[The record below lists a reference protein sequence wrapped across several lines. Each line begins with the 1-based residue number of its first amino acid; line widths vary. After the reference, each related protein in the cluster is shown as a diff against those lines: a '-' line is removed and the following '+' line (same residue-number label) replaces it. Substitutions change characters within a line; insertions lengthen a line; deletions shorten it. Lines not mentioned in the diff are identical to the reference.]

1 MRKFYFWA
9 AVIWTTFITVLC
21 LISMRNFQG
30 ITTEENADKYVH
42 ASFYITL
49 TALWTLYAYRAFTNR
64 GKVRLA
70 VFIATVLFGVLIE
83 VCQGLFTQDR
93 SPDMTDVFA
102 NSSGSLV
109 ATLLFWIADKVKKH

>member
-21 LISMRNFQG
+21 LISMKNFQG
-30 ITTEENADKYVH
+30 ITTQENADKYVH
-42 ASFYITL
+42 ASFYIAL
-49 TALWTLYAYRAFTNR
+49 TALWTLYGYRAFSNR
-64 GKVRLA
+64 GKTRLV

-102 NSSGSLV
+102 NSSGSFL

>member
-21 LISMRNFQG
+21 LISMKNFQG
-30 ITTEENADKYVH
+30 ITTQENADKYVH

-49 TALWTLYAYRAFTNR
+49 TALWTLYGYSAFSNR
-64 GKVRLA
+64 GKTRLV
-70 VFIATVLFGVLIE
+70 VFVGTVLFGVLIE
-83 VCQGLFTQDR
+83 VFQGLFTQDR

-102 NSSGSLV
+102 NSSGSVV